1 MERTTFQ
8 EYLAELKG
16 EGQPLRAKRL
26 VYLSHLADEQEK
38 AFLDAW
44 PQIRTER
51 RRQVVRQ
58 LAELAEDN
66 VELNFDVV
74 FLACLSDADPQV
86 RADAIRSLWEYEHR
100 DLIEPLIGLLQSDGD
115 AAVRAEAAL
124 ALGRFALQWEFGSL
138 PDRYFRQV
146 EQALRRAIGDD
157 GEELEVQGRALEAI
171 GACSLP
177 WVRRAIYK
185 AYRSNSHCLRV
196 SGIHAMGRNCDP
208 SWLPILFQ
216 ELKNDDPEM
225 RYEAA
230 LACGSLA
237 EEAAVA
243 HLAPLLEDE
252 DVEVREVTIAA
263 LGEIGGRQA
272 RSVLLRYLDHPSRNM
287 REAVQEALSLVDS
300 DEDPLSFSIQ
310 S

>member
-1 MERTTFQ
+1 MATFQ
-8 EYLAELKG
+8 EYLAELKD
-16 EGQPLRAKRL
+16 EGQPLKVSRL

-44 PQIRTER
+44 PQLQTER
-51 RRQVVRQ
+51 RRQVMQQ
-58 LAELAEDN
+58 LVELAEDN
-66 VELNFDVV
+66 VDLNFDAI
-74 FLACLSDADPQV
+74 FLVCLCDADPQV
-86 RADAIRSLWEYEHR
+86 RAFAIRGLWEYEHR
-100 DLIEPLIGLLQSDGD
+100 DLIKPLIGLLQSDGN

-124 ALGRFALQWEFGSL
+124 ALGRFVLQWEFGSL

-146 EQALRRAIGDD
+146 EQVLRRAISNSD
-157 GEELEVQGRALEAI
+157 GELEVRGRALEAI

-177 WVRRAIYK
+177 WIRRAIYS
-185 AYRSNSHCLRV
+185 AYKSDSHRLRI
-196 SGIHAMGRNCDP
+196 SGVHAMGHNCDP

-216 ELKNDDPEM
+216 ELKSDDPEM

-237 EEAAVA
+237 EEAAVV
-243 HLAPLLEDE
+243 HLIPLLEDE

-272 RSVLLRYLDHPSRNM
+272 RSALTRYLDHPSHSM
-287 REAVQEALSLVDS
+287 REAVQEALSLVDFA
-300 DEDPLSFSIQ
+300 EDPGLI
-310 S
+310 

>member
-1 MERTTFQ
+1 MATFQ
-8 EYLAELKG
+8 EYLAELKD
-16 EGQPLRAKRL
+16 EGQPLKVSRL

-44 PQIRTER
+44 PQLQTER
-51 RRQVVRQ
+51 RRQVMQQ
-58 LAELAEDN
+58 LVELAEDN
-66 VELNFDVV
+66 VDLNFDAI
-74 FLACLSDADPQV
+74 FLVCLCDSDPQV
-86 RADAIRSLWEYEHR
+86 RAFAIRGLWEYEHR
-100 DLIEPLIGLLQSDGD
+100 DVIKPLIGLLQSDD
-115 AAVRAEAAL
+115 NAAVRAEAAL
-124 ALGRFALQWEFGSL
+124 ALGRFVLQWEFGSL

-146 EQALRRAIGDD
+146 EQVLRRAISNSD
-157 GEELEVQGRALEAI
+157 GELEVRGRALEAI

-177 WVRRAIYK
+177 WVRRAIYS
-185 AYRSNSHCLRV
+185 AYKSDSHRLRI
-196 SGIHAMGRNCDP
+196 SGVHAMGHNCDP

-216 ELKNDDPEM
+216 ELKSDDPEM

-237 EEAAVA
+237 EEAAVV
-243 HLAPLLEDE
+243 HLIPLLEDE

-272 RSVLLRYLDHPSRNM
+272 RSALTRYLDHPSHSM

-300 DEDPLSFSIQ
+300 AEDPGLI
-310 S
+310 